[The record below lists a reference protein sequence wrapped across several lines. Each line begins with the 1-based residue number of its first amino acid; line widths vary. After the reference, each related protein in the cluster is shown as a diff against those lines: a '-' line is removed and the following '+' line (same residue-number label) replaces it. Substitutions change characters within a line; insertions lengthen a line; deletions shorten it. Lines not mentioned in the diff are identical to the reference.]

1 MEDDG
6 RKDSIIF
13 SAWDYGGQDV
23 FYSLHPLFLTRYGV
37 YLAVFSMAELRDDE
51 AGCLAYLRFWL
62 HSIVVHARGP
72 KGDTAPIIMVGTHKD
87 VVSPRLLLFFLY
99 STSLSSGPFSSS
111 RTTHSLLTACL
122 RMFFCPCM
130 VWFVFVSGVGS
141 CASRGDFHHP
151 GEPVRDHSR
160 VAQCPAVSRGL

>member
-37 YLAVFSMAELRDDE
+37 YLVVFSMIELRDDE
-51 AGCLAYLRFWL
+51 PGCMAYLRFWL

-72 KGDTAPIIMVGTHKD
+72 KGDTAPIVMVGTHKD
-87 VVSPRLLLFFLY
+87 VVSQTHEAIEICLSLLF
-99 STSLSSGPFSSS
+99 
-111 RTTHSLLTACL
+111 C
-122 RMFFCPCM
+122 
-130 VWFVFVSGVGS
+130 FVARCQTVPVTRRSQPS
-141 CASRGDFHHP
+141 C
-151 GEPVRDHSR
+151 
-160 VAQCPAVSRGL
+160 